1 MKKIYLAKSN
11 NANPN
16 ILYKVRS
23 ILSKF
28 NVEVVEYS
36 GGSYSHDL
44 LLSCDELIVIPDISK
59 TYNEMFSHEFYV
71 PLGKG
76 LHDQID
82 VFKSESN
89 LDNIFIV
96 TEFDDVSVRGFCYGF
111 NYDYKDGYIIQIQD
125 EDDYK
130 NYSHILIDKDSAL
143 ISPWCYELYLKEIH
157 KLKDES
163 WISDCLNESIDNN
176 VKHLKNEKFKYLLIK
191 TL

>member
-59 TYNEMFSHEFYV
+59 TYNEMFSQLETSIHRFAKRQMTWFRRME
-71 PLGKG
+71 
-76 LHDQID
+76 
-82 VFKSESN
+82 
-89 LDNIFIV
+89 
-96 TEFDDVSVRGFCYGF
+96 
-111 NYDYKDGYIIQIQD
+111 
-125 EDDYK
+125 K
-130 NYSHILIDKDSAL
+130 NGI
-143 ISPWCYELYLKEIH
+143 EI
-157 KLKDES
+157 
-163 WISDCLNESIDNN
+163 
-176 VKHLKNEKFKYLLIK
+176 
-191 TL
+191 